1 MKKINIKWDLQK
13 DDVKNYIT
21 LIEKSP
27 KIRNILVD
35 KDEFKSKFYQN
46 GLSGQHPSCTTKI
59 GKNEKDGVVN
69 KDLKLF
75 GYNNMYVVGSS
86 VFPYNGYTNPT
97 WTIMT
102 LAIRLARKL
111 IRIRF

>member
-1 MKKINIKWDLQK
+1 MDNYIKLIKKSSKNKKIFIDNKEF
-13 DDVKNYIT
+13 
-21 LIEKSP
+21 LI
-27 KIRNILVD
+27 N
-35 KDEFKSKFYQN
+35 FYKN

-75 GYNNMYVVGSS
+75 GYNNMHVVGSS
-86 VFPYNGYTNPT
+86 VFPHNGYTNPT

-102 LAIRLARKL
+102 LALRLAQRL
-111 IRIRF
+111 IKIRG